1 MGNEQMELEGS
12 LQLDSLWKG
21 AITRSVCIY
30 GIPQDKLDCAL
41 K

>member
-1 MGNEQMELEGS
+1 MGNEQMDLEGS
-12 LQLDSLWKG
+12 LQLDSLWK